1 MKITL
6 NIDISASELGSI
18 LAGAFLGAQ
27 KAMEKKEQKKS
38 NPVGYK
44 FRKVA
49 KRKPDYGGNNL
60 DIDEEFAAQQ
70 KVAEEVAKENPSLL
84 KDEVPKKRGRG
95 RPRLTPK
102 QKAERAAAR
111 AAAQKPASKPR
122 VTRRWSTQEVAW
134 LKKKI
139 GKKKQITKFSDA
151 VISDFENTFGYAR
164 TEKSLVMKAQDLL
177 GKRDKYKGKKYGKRK

>member
-18 LAGAFLGAQ
+18 LAGAFSGAQ

-44 FRKVA
+44 FKT
-49 KRKPDYGGNNL
+49 
-60 DIDEEFAAQQ
+60 
-70 KVAEEVAKENPSLL
+70 
-84 KDEVPKKRGRG
+84 VPKKVTKPTPEQELKPVANEQPVVKKRGPG
-95 RPRLTPK
+95 RPRLTPE
-102 QKAERAAAR
+102 QKAERAAAK
-111 AAAQKPASKPR
+111 AAAQKPASKKR
-122 VTRRWSTQEVAW
+122 VTRRWSTQEIAW

-139 GKKKQITKFSDA
+139 GKKKQITKFSNS
-151 VISDFENTFGYAR
+151 VVSDFENTFGYAR

-177 GKRDKYKGKKYGKRK
+177 GKRDKYKGRKYGKRK